1 MPSWRPPG
9 SSALLRRQVF
19 GGSTLRDVHGSAFA
33 VRALSYDTFEP
44 ISGKRPRNSD
54 ASSNLVTIEHD
65 VLVLGAGLAGMR
77 AALEA
82 ARNGAS
88 VGIVSKVHPLRSH
101 SNAAQGGIN
110 AAIGEGDTW
119 ESHAYD
125 TIRGSDYL
133 ADQDA
138 VEIMCREAPTD
149 IIEFEHLGVIF
160 YRGED
165 GKLGTRAFGGAS
177 QARTYFVGDIT
188 GQALLVTLYDQILKA
203 GVKVYEEWF
212 ATTLFVEDGA
222 CRGLIALE
230 LISGELHLLH
240 SKALIVSSGG
250 LGRVFEPSTN
260 ALICTGDGYSLAY
273 RAGAL
278 LEDMEMVQYHPT
290 TLAGSGFLMTEAAR
304 GEGAY
309 LLDKN
314 GDRFLKAYA
323 PNKMELAAR
332 DVISR
337 AEATEIAA
345 GHGVDGNVL
354 LDLRHLGPDVILK
367 KLPQIHEMALDYL
380 GIDMIKQPVPV
391 RPGMHYQMGGVK
403 TDVDGATRIP
413 GLYAAGEVA
422 CVSVHGGNR
431 LGANSLLDTI
441 VFGRRSGKHAAAYVR
456 SAARPKGGEDLL
468 RLEQQRITELLNR
481 PYTGE
486 THARLRLELATTM
499 DAKVGVYRNDVVLQE
514 ALTRH
519 RELKRRYD
527 RVAVGDKGR
536 VFNQALQFTLELGF
550 MLDCAEAIIRGAL
563 ERRESRGAQ
572 ARTDYPER
580 NDAEWLKHIDITYRE
595 DGEPE
600 ITHSPVTVTQWKPEV
615 RTY

>member
-1 MPSWRPPG
+1 MI
-9 SSALLRRQVF
+9 A
-19 GGSTLRDVHGSAFA
+19 D
-33 VRALSYDTFEP
+33 
-44 ISGKRPRNSD
+44 
-54 ASSNLVTIEHD
+54 HD

-82 ARNGAS
+82 ARAGVDVA
-88 VGIVSKVHPLRSH
+88 IVTKVHPIRSH

-119 ESHAYD
+119 ESHAFD
-125 TIRGSDYL
+125 TVKGSDYL

-138 VEIMCREAPTD
+138 VEIMCREAPAD
-149 IIEFEHLGVIF
+149 IIEFEHMGVIF
-160 YRGED
+160 YRNED

-212 ATTLFVEDGA
+212 ATTLFLENGA
-222 CRGLIALE
+222 CRGLVAIE
-230 LISGELHLLH
+230 MVTGELHLLR
-240 SKALIVSSGG
+240 SKALIDAAGG
-250 LGRVFEPSTN
+250 LGRVYEPSTN
-260 ALICTGDGYSLAY
+260 ALICTGDGYALAF
-273 RAGAL
+273 RAGAPL
-278 LEDMEMVQYHPT
+278 MDMEMVQYHPT

-309 LLDKN
+309 LLDAN
-314 GDRFLKAYA
+314 GERFLQKYA

-337 AEATEIAA
+337 AETIEIAE
-345 GHGVDGNVL
+345 GRGINGNVL
-354 LDLRHLGPDVILK
+354 LDCRHLGTEKILK
-367 KLPQIHEMALDYL
+367 RLPQIHEMALDYL
-380 GIDMIKQPVPV
+380 GIDMVKEPVPV

-403 TDVDGATRIP
+403 TDVNGATAVD

-441 VFGRRSGKHAAAYVR
+441 VFGRRSGNAAATYTQQITR
-456 SAARPKGGEDLL
+456 STGGDELL
-468 RLEQQRITELLNR
+468 RSEQSRIQALLDR

-486 THARLRLELATTM
+486 THARLRLELATLM
-499 DAKVGVYRNDVVLQE
+499 DQKVGVYRDEAGLEE
-514 ALTRH
+514 ALQQLG
-519 RELKRRYD
+519 ELRRRYAS
-527 RVAVGDKGR
+527 VAVGDKGR
-536 VFNQALQFTLELGF
+536 VFNQALEFALELGY
-550 MLDCAEAIIRGAL
+550 MLDCAESIIRSAIA
-563 ERRESRGAQ
+563 RKESRGAH

-580 NDAEWLKHIDITYRE
+580 NDSEWLRHVTVTARPG
-595 DGEPE
+595 GEPE
-600 ITHSPVTVTQWKPEV
+600 IAYAPVTITRWQPEV

>member
-1 MPSWRPPG
+1 
-9 SSALLRRQVF
+9 
-19 GGSTLRDVHGSAFA
+19 VHR
-33 VRALSYDTFEP
+33 VIID
-44 ISGKRPRNSD
+44 
-54 ASSNLVTIEHD
+54 HD
-65 VLVLGAGLAGMR
+65 VVVLGAGLAGMR

-82 ARNGAS
+82 ARNGAN
-88 VGIVSKVHPLRSH
+88 VAVVTKVHPLRSH

-110 AAIGEGDTW
+110 AALGEGDTW

-125 TIRGSDYL
+125 TIKGSDYL

-138 VEIMCREAPTD
+138 VEVMTQEAPRD
-149 IIEFEHLGVIF
+149 IIEFEHMGVIF
-160 YRGED
+160 YRNPD

-212 ATTLFVEDGA
+212 ATTLYVEDGR
-222 CRGLIALE
+222 CRGLVALE
-230 LISGELHLLH
+230 MITGELHLVRA
-240 SKALIVSSGG
+240 KAVINGAGG
-250 LGRVFEPSTN
+250 LGRVYEPSTN
-260 ALICTGDGYSLAY
+260 ALICTGDGYGLSY
-273 RAGAL
+273 RAGAPL
-278 LEDMEMVQYHPT
+278 MDMEMVQYHPT

-309 LLDKN
+309 LLDKD
-314 GDRFLKAYA
+314 GERFLKRYA

-337 AEATEIAA
+337 AEWTEIAE
-345 GHGVDGNVL
+345 GRGIDGNVL
-354 LDLRHLGPDVILK
+354 LDLRHLGPDIVLK
-367 KLPQIHEMALDYL
+367 KLPQIHELALDYL
-380 GIDMIKQPVPV
+380 GLDMLKEPIPV

-403 TDVDGATRIP
+403 TDVNGATSLP

-441 VFGRRSGKHAAAYVR
+441 VFGRRSGGVATQYVKTVPE
-456 SAARPKGGEDLL
+456 SKGGEDLL
-468 RLEQQRITELLNR
+468 RAEQKRIEELLAR

-486 THARLRLELATTM
+486 THARLRLELATMM
-499 DAKVGVYRNDVVLQE
+499 DKNVGVYRNEAGLEE
-514 ALTRH
+514 ALAKLGDIRKRYTRI
-519 RELKRRYD
+519 
-527 RVAVGDKGR
+527 AVGDKGR
-536 VFNQALQFTLELGF
+536 VYNQALTFALELGF
-550 MLDCAEAIIRGAL
+550 MLDCADSIIRSAIV
-563 ERRESRGAQ
+563 RKESRGAQ

-580 NDAEWLKHIDITYRE
+580 NDDEWLKHVVIRYRG
-595 DGEPE
+595 DAEPE
-600 ITHSPVTVTQWKPEV
+600 ISFVPVTLTKWKPEV